1 MNILNKVEN
10 YLIEADKEAIKEK
23 IIEFF
28 KKNQNPADKEVHAFA
43 ESLGIDEHKFE
54 EHIYSL
60 LGSLIRKGEK
70 E

>member
-1 MNILNKVEN
+1 MNILSKVDN
-10 YLIEADKEAIKEK
+10 YLTEADEKNIRGK

-28 KKNQNPADKEVHAFA
+28 KKNPEPADKEVHALA
-43 ESLGIDEHKFE
+43 KSLGMDKHRFE